1 VGEDVFAH
9 CSGSRL
15 KAWTVTK
22 AKIFYPHDHCIIP
35 LMIKEPTIL
44 SIETSLD
51 DTCAAV
57 TRGRKVLSNVISTQ
71 TSYHA
76 SWGGT
81 VPDIAKRLHQEWLPL
96 VVDRALRQAG
106 LPPVQLW
113 HRATVSRQV
122 TAVAVTVGPGLAP
135 SLEQGISYAKIL
147 SSQSTIPLIAV
158 NHMEGHLLSSFA
170 QTKTGT
176 RGLPNPVYPALGF
189 IISGGHTQLVLM
201 HAIGSYELL
210 GETLDDA
217 AGEAYDKVAR
227 MLKLGYPGGPI
238 LAEMAKVGK
247 PIYYL
252 PEPMT
257 MRKDLNFSFS
267 GLKTAA
273 RHFLADQPAFTK
285 EFIQDFAA
293 SFQQAVFKHL
303 MTRFRRAI
311 NLYTPKLI
319 LLGGG
324 VVSNIALRDT
334 VRSLAKE
341 YDLPVYYPYTKKLI
355 TDNAAMIGVVASY
368 KYGRGEFSDPATL
381 DRLPNLNFPKS
392 S

>member
-1 VGEDVFAH
+1 MTTEP
-9 CSGSRL
+9 L
-15 KAWTVTK
+15 
-22 AKIFYPHDHCIIP
+22 II
-35 LMIKEPTIL
+35 

-57 TRGRKVLSNVISTQ
+57 TRGRNVLSNIVSSQ

-76 SWGGT
+76 EWGGT
-81 VPDIAKRLHQEWLPL
+81 VPDIAKRLHQEWLPK
-96 VVDRALRQAG
+96 VVDLALRKAG
-106 LPPVQLW
+106 NPKLD
-113 HRATVSRQV
+113 AI
-122 TAVAVTVGPGLAP
+122 AVTIGPGLAP
-135 SLEQGISYAKIL
+135 SLEQGITYAREL
-147 SSQSTIPLIAV
+147 SSKWNLPVIAV

-170 QTKTGT
+170 NNKNGNGPLTSHS
-176 RGLPNPVYPALGF
+176 RSVMFPALGF
-189 IISGGHTQLVLM
+189 LISGGHTELVLM
-201 HAIGSYELL
+201 KEMGIYELL

-227 MLKLGYPGGPI
+227 MLMLGYPGGPI
-238 LAEMAKVGK
+238 LAAMAKLGTPK
-247 PIYYL
+247 YHL

-273 RHFLADQPAFTK
+273 RQYLEKNKPELTK
-285 EFIQDFAA
+285 EFIEDFSA
-293 SFQQAVFKHL
+293 SFQKAVFKHL

-311 NLYTPKLI
+311 DLYSPKMI

-324 VVSNIALRDT
+324 VVSNIDLRKLT
-334 VRSLAKE
+334 RVTAKE
-341 YDLPVYYPYTKKLI
+341 YGLPTYIPYNKKLI

-368 KYGRGEFSDPATL
+368 QLARGEFTDLTKL

-392 S
+392 SSTL

>member
-1 VGEDVFAH
+1 MKDP
-9 CSGSRL
+9 
-15 KAWTVTK
+15 
-22 AKIFYPHDHCIIP
+22 I
-35 LMIKEPTIL
+35 IL

-57 TRGRKVLSNVISTQ
+57 TCGTRILSNIVSSQ

-81 VPDIAKRLHQEWLPL
+81 VPDIAKRLHQEWLPQ

-106 LPPVQLW
+106 NPKLDSL
-113 HRATVSRQV
+113 
-122 TAVAVTVGPGLAP
+122 AVTIGPGLAP
-135 SLEQGISYAKIL
+135 SLEQGITYSRLLCTKYHVPII
-147 SSQSTIPLIAV
+147 SI

-170 QTKTGT
+170 QTKNGT
-176 RGLPNPVYPALGF
+176 HDLSTPLYPALGF
-189 IISGGHTQLVLM
+189 IISGGHTELVLM
-201 HAIGSYELL
+201 KEMGVYELL

-227 MLKLGYPGGPI
+227 MLMLGYPGGPI

-247 PIYYL
+247 PIYHL

-273 RHFLADQPAFTK
+273 RHFLETEKPELTR
-285 EFIQDFAA
+285 EFIQDFSA
-293 SFQQAVFKHL
+293 SFQKAVFKHL

-311 NLYTPKLI
+311 DLYSPRMI

-324 VVSNIALRDT
+324 VVSNVALRDLT
-334 VRSLAKE
+334 RQVAAE
-341 YDLPVYYPYTKKLI
+341 YGLPVHSPYTKKLI
-355 TDNAAMIGVVASY
+355 TDNAGMIGVVASY
-368 KYGRGEFSDPATL
+368 KFEHGEFTDPSSL
-381 DRLPNLNFPKS
+381 DRLPNLNFEKLNSNFSPLHKT
-392 S
+392 

>member
-1 VGEDVFAH
+1 M
-9 CSGSRL
+9 
-15 KAWTVTK
+15 
-22 AKIFYPHDHCIIP
+22 P
-35 LMIKEPTIL
+35 KEPKIL

-57 TRGRKVLSNVISTQ
+57 TIGQKVISNIVSSQ

-76 SWGGT
+76 DWGGT
-81 VPDIAKRLHQEWLPL
+81 VPDIAKRLHGEWLPK
-96 VVDRALRQAG
+96 VVDLALRKAG
-106 LPPVQLW
+106 
-113 HRATVSRQV
+113 V
-122 TAVAVTVGPGLAP
+122 TLKGIRGIGYTGLRVDAIAVTIGPGLAP
-135 SLEQGISYAKIL
+135 SLEQGIAYAREL
-147 SSQSTIPLIAV
+147 SAKWSLPIIAV

-170 QTKTGT
+170 CTKTGS
-176 RGLPNPVYPALGF
+176 RGLEQPLYPALGF
-189 IISGGHTQLVLM
+189 LISGGHTELVLM
-201 HAIGSYELL
+201 RGVGDYVLL

-227 MLKLGYPGGPI
+227 MLMLGYPGGPI
-238 LAEMAKVGK
+238 LAEFAKSGS

-273 RHFLADQPAFTK
+273 RQFIEREQPEFNK
-285 EFIQDFAA
+285 EFIQNFAA
-293 SFQQAVFKHL
+293 SFQKAVFKHL

-311 NLYTPKLI
+311 DIYTPQMI

-324 VVSNIALRDT
+324 VVSNIDLRNLA
-334 VRSLAKE
+334 RSSAKE
-341 YDLPVYYPYTKKLI
+341 YGIPTHIPYSKKLI

-368 KYGRGEFSDPATL
+368 KYARNEFADPTSL
-381 DRLPNLNFPKS
+381 DRLPNLNFPS
-392 S
+392 AT

>member
-1 VGEDVFAH
+1 
-9 CSGSRL
+9 
-15 KAWTVTK
+15 
-22 AKIFYPHDHCIIP
+22 
-35 LMIKEPTIL
+35 MIVMQKDPTIL

-57 TRGRKVLSNVISTQ
+57 TSGRRVISNVVSTQ

-76 SWGGT
+76 EWGGT
-81 VPDIAKRLHQEWLPL
+81 VPDIAKRLHQEWLPK
-96 VVDRALRQAG
+96 VVDLALRKAG
-106 LPPVQLW
+106 NPILDAL
-113 HRATVSRQV
+113 
-122 TAVAVTVGPGLAP
+122 AVTIGPGLAP
-135 SLEQGISYAKIL
+135 SLEQGITYAREL
-147 SSQSTIPLIAV
+147 STKWNLPVIAV

-170 QTKTGT
+170 CTKTGT
-176 RGLPNPVYPALGF
+176 RGLQEPAYPALGF
-189 IISGGHTQLVLM
+189 LISGGHTELVLM
-201 HAIGSYELL
+201 KEMGDYELL

-227 MLKLGYPGGPI
+227 MLLLGYPGGPI
-238 LAEMAKVGK
+238 LAEMAGSGTPK
-247 PIYYL
+247 YHL

-273 RHFLADQPAFTK
+273 RQYLEKNKPDLTK
-285 EFIQDFAA
+285 DFIQDFAA

-311 NLYTPKLI
+311 DLYSPKMI

-324 VVSNIALRDT
+324 VVSNIDLRKLT
-334 VRSLAKE
+334 RSVAKE
-341 YDLPVYYPYTKKLI
+341 YGLPTYIPYTKKLI

-368 KYGRGEFSDPATL
+368 QFARGEFTELNKL
-381 DRLPNLNFPKS
+381 DRLPNLNFPKAS
-392 S
+392 SPL